1 MGLLNL
7 IFRLYDMADL
17 PKEIRTCIAVY
28 AIWLA
33 MILSNFMMN
42 EAYDIGSDGCLENSW
57 QAQRFVC
64 RFTFL

>member
-1 MGLLNL
+1 MGNFL
-7 IFRLYDMADL
+7 LYDL
-17 PKEIRTCIAVY
+17 KYFVREICTCIAVY

-42 EAYDIGSDGCLENSW
+42 EAHDIGSDGCLENSW

>member
-1 MGLLNL
+1 MT
-7 IFRLYDMADL
+7 DL
-17 PKEIRTCIAVY
+17 PKEIRTCITVY
-28 AIWLA
+28 AIWLT

-42 EAYDIGSDGCLENSW
+42 EAYNIGSDGCLENSW

>member
-1 MGLLNL
+1 V
-7 IFRLYDMADL
+7 A
-17 PKEIRTCIAVY
+17 CIAVY

-33 MILSNFMMN
+33 MILSYFMMN
-42 EAYDIGSDGCLENSW
+42 EAYDIGSDWGLENSW